1 MNPLLPLA
9 QNDAEFARA
18 VSPPTAAGPG
28 SRTPAGVTGFYAAVV
43 LAGLF
48 TQLAVPAQAQTA
60 APAKPQAAAKPAPKP
75 APAARK
81 PAAPAALP
89 PATGEQ
95 LAAASM
101 THFGDYECDFSQKLK
116 VGLNAKNDGYVDV
129 RLGKQAWTMK
139 PVLSSTGALR
149 LEDVK
154 GRMLLLQ
161 IANKSMLMDTQ
172 AGRRVV
178 DDCVHEKQQESN
190 RTSKATSEPTK
201 P

>member
-1 MNPLLPLA
+1 
-9 QNDAEFARA
+9 
-18 VSPPTAAGPG
+18 
-28 SRTPAGVTGFYAAVV
+28 
-43 LAGLF
+43 
-48 TQLAVPAQAQTA
+48 
-60 APAKPQAAAKPAPKP
+60 
-75 APAARK
+75 
-81 PAAPAALP
+81 LP
-89 PATGEQ
+89 PAAGEQ

-101 THFGDYECDFSQKLK
+101 THFGDYDCEFSQKLK

-129 RLGKQAWTMK
+129 QLGKQAWTMK

-149 LEDVK
+149 LEDVR

-190 RTSKATSEPTK
+190 RASKAPAEPNK